1 MSSTLSLVSIWLLTF
16 LKPLEFKTKQ
26 QASFDAERAR
36 WDAAGLSSYVEE
48 EGGGVIEDAA
58 ALPEGAEP
66 VESPVAGSIWKVL
79 ISEEGVSVKA
89 GDTLAILE
97 SMKMEIKVDAPVS
110 GKLISMQCKEG
121 QAMSPGQV
129 LFGILPE

>member
-1 MSSTLSLVSIWLLTF
+1 
-16 LKPLEFKTKQ
+16 
-26 QASFDAERAR
+26 
-36 WDAAGLSSYVEE
+36 
-48 EGGGVIEDAA
+48 
-58 ALPEGAEP
+58 
-66 VESPVAGSIWKVL
+66 L

-97 SMKMEIKVDAPVS
+97 SMKMEIKVDAAVS
-110 GKLISMQCKEG
+110 GKLISVQCKEG